1 MSPCDSSKSESSPGV
16 CGLLDD
22 VRDVLDE
29 MEGPGVVGGED
40 GIGGGVTDTERCVVA
55 RCNTG
60 REPQA
65 DEDEGSKRKS
75 LECKRESAMGGTA
88 TSWAPDSPF
97 TGSSWADLAL
107 FLTLSRAFLSLR
119 FSRFMSSG
127 DSTTR

>member
-1 MSPCDSSKSESSPGV
+1 MLALCDSSRSESSPGV

-29 MEGPGVVGGED
+29 MEGPGVVGGEE

-75 LECKRESAMGGTA
+75 LGCKGASAMGGTI
-88 TSWAPDSPF
+88 
-97 TGSSWADLAL
+97 
-107 FLTLSRAFLSLR
+107 SR
-119 FSRFMSSG
+119 
-127 DSTTR
+127 